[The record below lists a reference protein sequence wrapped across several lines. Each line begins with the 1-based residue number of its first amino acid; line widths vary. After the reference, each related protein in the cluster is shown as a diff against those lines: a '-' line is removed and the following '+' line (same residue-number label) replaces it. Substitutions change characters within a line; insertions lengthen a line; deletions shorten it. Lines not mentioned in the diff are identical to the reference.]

1 MRATGSRV
9 KKKVIRNNTVGPL
22 LVVHLCFGK
31 RERERKK
38 KNNPAVFCTVT
49 NEGVRVMCGRW
60 ASWESVTTHSG
71 FCDIQLS

>member
-31 RERERKK
+31 KEGK
-38 KNNPAVFCTVT
+38 KNPEPYFVVLQIR
-49 NEGVRVMCGRW
+49 ELEVGMVPGHHGSLSPPIV
-60 ASWESVTTHSG
+60 ASM
-71 FCDIQLS
+71 IYN

>member
-31 RERERKK
+31 KEGKKK
-38 KNNPAVFCTVT
+38 KNEPYFVVLQIRELEVCMVAGHHGSLSPPIAVS
-49 NEGVRVMCGRW
+49 MIY
-60 ASWESVTTHSG
+60 S
-71 FCDIQLS
+71 

>member
-1 MRATGSRV
+1 M

-38 KNNPAVFCTVT
+38 KTTQLYFVLLQMRELGLCAVAGHHGSLSPPIV
-49 NEGVRVMCGRW
+49 V
-60 ASWESVTTHSG
+60 SV
-71 FCDIQLS
+71 IYN